1 MTLRDRLL
9 ALLREANY
17 SPANEFEIS
26 RRLDLNKKQRALLA
40 HEVRLVLKSGEFA
53 RAGNGRIG
61 PKHSAG
67 NRPQAKAATR
77 PIFTP
82 TRRGPQIPTSGPV
95 PLPAPAPSAPKGS
108 KASGRTQPANRVPA
122 AVSASPSAPKLHDNE
137 LTGRIQFR
145 AGGSAFVVRD
155 DIPDARNAP
164 ALQVFPEDTGVA
176 LPGDRVIA
184 RIYPGRKGRRPGE
197 KIGSIVRVLERER
210 DTIIGNLRRG
220 RR

>member
-9 ALLREANY
+9 ALLREANF

-26 RRLDLNKKQRALLA
+26 RRLDLNKKQRAMLA

-67 NRPQAKAATR
+67 NRPPAKAPTR

-95 PLPAPAPSAPKGS
+95 PLPVSAPAAPKGS
-108 KASGRTQPANRVPA
+108 KTSARPQPAARVPA
-122 AVSASPSAPKLHDNE
+122 AVSAPVSVPKLHDN
-137 LTGRIQFR
+137 
-145 AGGSAFVVRD
+145 
-155 DIPDARNAP
+155 
-164 ALQVFPEDTGVA
+164 
-176 LPGDRVIA
+176 
-184 RIYPGRKGRRPGE
+184 
-197 KIGSIVRVLERER
+197 
-210 DTIIGNLRRG
+210 
-220 RR
+220 